1 MTNDKRR
8 NFMARRKNVLNNLP
22 VSPTTRS
29 LSGRAE
35 N

>member
-22 VSPTTRS
+22 VPTAVRTH
-29 LSGRAE
+29 
-35 N
+35 